1 VCETKSMNSQQL
13 RSRSGKIMA
22 IVAIAFAA
30 IGVFALTT
38 EPMTVLLTKFWI
50 YLWFGYLAWLL
61 FWNPSVRVGE
71 SEVVVDNIFRT
82 TTLNWSS
89 IRRIDTK
96 YSLAL
101 ETPNGI
107 VRAWAAPAPS
117 RYAGFLANRTEAE
130 HLPESSF
137 IGHGMVRPGDLTSSD
152 SGVAAYVI
160 RSHWEKL
167 RDTSHLNENP
177 RVVTRWVV
185 ARLIAFV
192 VLGVAALLGFIS

>member
-1 VCETKSMNSQQL
+1 MNSKPL

-22 IVAIAFAA
+22 VVAIAFAT

-38 EPMTVLLTKFWI
+38 EPISVFLAKFWI

-71 SEVVVDNIFRT
+71 SEVVVDNIFRA

-96 YSLAL
+96 YSLTL
-101 ETPNGI
+101 ETQSGI

-117 RYAGFLANRTEAE
+117 RYAGFLANKTEAE

-137 IGHGMVRPGDLTSSD
+137 IGNGMVRPGDLTSSD

-167 RDTSHLNENP
+167 RDRNQLNEKP
-177 RVVTRWVV
+177 VVQSRWVLY
-185 ARLIAFV
+185 RLVAFV
-192 VLGVAALLGFIS
+192 VLGIAAVLGFIS